1 MGDAADRLRGDWV
14 CGEREKF
21 AHMVSVAP
29 GPERTRRGKGVIVWG
44 NAPLADATNSRDVR
58 STSLPLEYAWSI
70 RHVVAGHRTGATKV
84 FGPRFDRD
92 RRSADRSYRV
102 RRLPIDDGPEF

>member
-1 MGDAADRLRGDWV
+1 MLLIGFAGIGFAGNVRSLRIWCPWRGDRL
-14 CGEREKF
+14 
-21 AHMVSVAP
+21 
-29 GPERTRRGKGVIVWG
+29 G